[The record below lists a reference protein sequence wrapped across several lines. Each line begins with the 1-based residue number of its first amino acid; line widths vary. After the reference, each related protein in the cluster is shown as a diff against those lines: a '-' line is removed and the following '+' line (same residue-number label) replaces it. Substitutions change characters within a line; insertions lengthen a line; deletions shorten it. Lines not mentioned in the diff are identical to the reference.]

1 MDRLLKHTLLA
12 ACLSCMPFSAYAD
25 PVEWGTFGKWSVNV
39 EPDLGF
45 GCYVSRLYEDRTIL
59 HVGFAMLPGNAGF
72 YVLLRNDKWKSLKDD
87 KAYAL
92 HLSFDSKKALELEAT
107 GSSSSHGLSIV
118 TKMAKLMAQFE
129 TSSQLLVTYDG
140 KEVADLRLDGAKT
153 AFSQMR
159 ACQDETEKMLRKS
172 AEDAKQQ
179 DPFAK
184 TP

>member
-1 MDRLLKHTLLA
+1 MP
-12 ACLSCMPFSAYAD
+12 LSAHAD

-72 YVLLRNDKWKSLKDD
+72 YVLLRNDKWKSLEDD
-87 KAYAL
+87 KTYPL
-92 HLSFDSKKALELEAT
+92 HLSFDFKKALVLEAT

-129 TSSQLLVTYDG
+129 TSSQLRVTYDG
-140 KEVADLRLDGAKT
+140 NVVADLRLDGAAT

-159 ACQDETEKMLRKS
+159 ACQNETDEMLRKS
-172 AEDAKQQ
+172 THKAKQQ
-179 DPFAK
+179 DPFAQK
-184 TP
+184 P